1 MRRGREDGDL
11 APSEQWRWRFLSLSE
26 SRSDLWRRLVLL
38 LGVDVE
44 DLLWV
49 LEDEDEEDL
58 VLLEDRFS
66 SLWGLCLLLLLLD
79 EVDLWSEELR
89 WRDEEEDEDDLW
101 LLLLL
106 LAFR

>member
-1 MRRGREDGDL
+1 M

-58 VLLEDRFS
+58 VLLEVRFS

-101 LLLLL
+101 LLVLL

>member
-1 MRRGREDGDL
+1 M

>member
-1 MRRGREDGDL
+1 M

-101 LLLLL
+101 PLLLL

>member
-1 MRRGREDGDL
+1 M

-38 LGVDVE
+38 LGVEVE

-101 LLLLL
+101 LLVLL